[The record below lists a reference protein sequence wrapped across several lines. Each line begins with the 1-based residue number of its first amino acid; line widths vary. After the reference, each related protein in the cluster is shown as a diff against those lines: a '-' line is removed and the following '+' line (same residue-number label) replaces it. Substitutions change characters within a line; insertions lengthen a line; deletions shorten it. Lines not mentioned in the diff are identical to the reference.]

1 MNNDL
6 FNEWLDLESE
16 VSSAIGLEVVLDPEG
31 ELAKDWAVE
40 FEEEGSYA
48 SYNLKWLLIYHFQ
61 EHGLKGLLN
70 DYQEIEPYF
79 SEDAE
84 KYHHLREKTS

>member
-1 MNNDL
+1 MNDDH
-6 FNEWLDLESE
+6 FEHWRDLESE
-16 VSSAIGLEVVLDPEG
+16 VSSAIGLNVQINTG
-31 ELAKDWAVE
+31 SQLAKDWIE
-40 FEEEGSYA
+40 DFKHEGSYA

-61 EHGLKGLLN
+61 DHGLKGLLN

>member
-31 ELAKDWAVE
+31 ELAKDW
-40 FEEEGSYA
+40 
-48 SYNLKWLLIYHFQ
+48 I
-61 EHGLKGLLN
+61 
-70 DYQEIEPYF
+70 
-79 SEDAE
+79 
-84 KYHHLREKTS
+84 